1 MRQLDTR
8 PYIVLGRKHFQNQ
21 SLQKL
26 RGTHNLFL
34 ARLIPLF
41 LLEKTNRD
49 NEDGESKRLELVHHL
64 SGAIKL
70 LPLLVLLGFPITD
83 PLNNAR

>member
-1 MRQLDTR
+1 MRPLDTR
-8 PYIVLGRKHFQNQ
+8 PYIVLGRNHFQNQ

-26 RGTHNLFL
+26 RGTHNLSL

-41 LLEKTNRD
+41 ILEKTNRD
-49 NEDGESKRLELVHHL
+49 NEDDESKQLELVNHL
-64 SGAIKL
+64 SGAKKPL
-70 LPLLVLLGFPITD
+70 LLLVLLGFPITD